1 MAVVVTDAASP
12 RGQVR
17 VTNTETGK
25 SVTVPQQRDAI
36 ADATAGLKGKK

>member
-1 MAVVVTDAASP
+1 MGIVVTDASTP
-12 RGQVR
+12 NGQVR